1 MNSLG
6 FNKDPSSTTVVVA
19 MSGGVDSSVTA
30 GLLKKEGYNVIG
42 ITLQLY
48 TSNNSAK
55 KGSCCSGLDI
65 YDARRVAQKLDIPH
79 YVFNYEKTFKSDV
92 IDYFINAYEN
102 GETPIP
108 CVKCNETVKF
118 RDLMNFAKKLEADCM
133 ATGHYIRRKGNIKDA
148 HMYRAEDKSKDQSYF
163 LFATTQDQLD
173 YLRFPLGEISKA
185 ETRKIA
191 EDLGLIVY
199 DKKDS
204 QDICFIPDGD
214 YKKFIKSNK
223 KKGEILDLSGNVLS
237 FHDGIQNFTVG
248 QRRGLGI
255 ANEDPLYVVDI
266 IKDKNQIIV
275 GDKKDL
281 LGKSLLLGDLNFI
294 MPEYDLSK
302 KTVEIPCSAKIRSL
316 SEPKKGKLI
325 NPSQLDSVWLRQPKN
340 TEIRNFKLLYVG
352 RIRVEKG
359 IFALSELI
367 RNKRDISLTII
378 GAEKGSSN
386 KINQSNIKILPTP
399 VSYTHLTLPTK
410 A

>member
-65 YDARRVAQKLDIPH
+65 YDTRRVAQKLDIPH

-223 KKGEILDLSGNVLS
+223 KIGEILDLSGNVLS

-325 NPSQLDSVWLRQPKN
+325 KQSTSYSFEFDEPAEAITKGQACVLYDNDRVLGGGIIKQ
-340 TEIRNFKLLYVG
+340 KL
-352 RIRVEKG
+352 
-359 IFALSELI
+359 
-367 RNKRDISLTII
+367 N
-378 GAEKGSSN
+378 
-386 KINQSNIKILPTP
+386 
-399 VSYTHLTLPTK
+399 
-410 A
+410 

>member
-1 MNSLG
+1 
-6 FNKDPSSTTVVVA
+6 
-19 MSGGVDSSVTA
+19 
-30 GLLKKEGYNVIG
+30 
-42 ITLQLY
+42 
-48 TSNNSAK
+48 
-55 KGSCCSGLDI
+55 
-65 YDARRVAQKLDIPH
+65 
-79 YVFNYEKTFKSDV
+79 
-92 IDYFINAYEN
+92 
-102 GETPIP
+102 
-108 CVKCNETVKF
+108 
-118 RDLMNFAKKLEADCM
+118 M

-214 YKKFIKSNK
+214 YKNLLSTKK

-302 KTVEIPCSAKIRSL
+302 KNCWNSL
-316 SEPKKGKLI
+316 VVQKLDLYLNQKRENLLSNLLPTLFEFDEP
-325 NPSQLDSVWLRQPKN
+325 
-340 TEIRNFKLLYVG
+340 
-352 RIRVEKG
+352 
-359 IFALSELI
+359 
-367 RNKRDISLTII
+367 
-378 GAEKGSSN
+378 AEAITKGSS
-386 KINQSNIKILPTP
+386 LCF
-399 VSYTHLTLPTK
+399 VW
-410 A
+410 